1 MRNKFWNRV
10 LVALSGLFIFAAG
23 VLLFLVSFLSLFSIS
38 LSLGGTELSQ
48 LLNGLAVWQKIL
60 LMLGGVAVAALGLHD
75 LSIPFP
81 SRRERGFIMQH
92 TELGDMS
99 ISMNALDTMVRHCVD
114 QHKELTVKSTR
125 ISRVKSGIV
134 VEIRIMLAAGV
145 NIPLTVNALQKQVK
159 QYIMSCSGVE
169 VYEVKVLVETGIP
182 NGKVHHGQELVLE
195 PQTAAQPVKTEA
207 SIETAGAEG
216 CCGERAGAGSHRRR
230 GSPCGHGGRNRRR
243 RPLGRNAGKRRR
255 DRKPAG
261 RDPFGQRGIRSG
273 SHGRE

>member
-10 LVALSGLFIFAAG
+10 LIALSGLLIFAAG
-23 VLLFLVSFLSLFSIS
+23 VLLFLISFLSLFNIS
-38 LSLGGTELSQ
+38 LSLGGAELSQ
-48 LLNGLAVWQKIL
+48 LLGGLAVWQKIL
-60 LMLGGVAVAALGLHD
+60 LMLGGAAVAALGLHD
-75 LSIPFP
+75 ISIPFP

-99 ISMNALDTMVRHCVD
+99 ISMNALETMVRRCVD

-195 PQTAAQPVKTEA
+195 PQTAVQPVKTEA
-207 SIETAGAEG
+207 PVETAEEPKDAAVNEPEANAEEEAPAVTAEETDEDARWEETHEKEEIETQPEETLSASE
-216 CCGERAGAGSHRRR
+216 E
-230 GSPCGHGGRNRRR
+230 
-243 RPLGRNAGKRRR
+243 
-255 DRKPAG
+255 
-261 RDPFGQRGIRSG
+261 
-273 SHGRE
+273 

>member
-1 MRNKFWNRV
+1 MRNKFWNRA

-182 NGKVHHGQELVLE
+182 NGKARHGKDLVLE
-195 PQTAAQPVKTEA
+195 PQTAAQPVKAESAEEPAQTAEPEPVAEPVPEPEMTAEEEAPAVTAEEETEA
-207 SIETAGAEG
+207 AHWEEAREEEETESQPEETLSASE
-216 CCGERAGAGSHRRR
+216 E
-230 GSPCGHGGRNRRR
+230 
-243 RPLGRNAGKRRR
+243 
-255 DRKPAG
+255 
-261 RDPFGQRGIRSG
+261 
-273 SHGRE
+273 

>member
-60 LMLGGVAVAALGLHD
+60 LMLGGAAVAALGLHD

-182 NGKVHHGQELVLE
+182 NGKTRHSKELVLE
-195 PQTAAQPVKTEA
+195 PQAASQPVKAEPAEEPAQTAAPDPVAEPVPEPEMTAEEEAPAVTAEEETEDTHWEETREEEENESQPEETLSA
-207 SIETAGAEG
+207 SKE
-216 CCGERAGAGSHRRR
+216 
-230 GSPCGHGGRNRRR
+230 
-243 RPLGRNAGKRRR
+243 
-255 DRKPAG
+255 
-261 RDPFGQRGIRSG
+261 
-273 SHGRE
+273 

>member
-10 LVALSGLFIFAAG
+10 LIALSGLLIFAAG
-23 VLLFLVSFLSLFSIS
+23 VLLFLISFLSLFNIS
-38 LSLGGTELSQ
+38 LSLGGAELSQ
-48 LLNGLAVWQKIL
+48 LLGGLAVWQKIL
-60 LMLGGVAVAALGLHD
+60 LMLGGAAVAALGLHD
-75 LSIPFP
+75 ISIPFP

-99 ISMNALDTMVRHCVD
+99 ISMNALETMVRRCVD

-207 SIETAGAEG
+207 PIETAEEPKAEVTA
-216 CCGERAGAGSHRRR
+216 EEEV
-230 GSPCGHGGRNRRR
+230 
-243 RPLGRNAGKRRR
+243 
-255 DRKPAG
+255 PAVTAEETEE
-261 RDPFGQRGIRSG
+261 DACWEETQEKEEETENQPEETLSA
-273 SHGRE
+273 SEE

>member
-60 LMLGGVAVAALGLHD
+60 LMLGGVAAAALGLHD

-169 VYEVKVLVETGIP
+169 VYEVKVLVETRHSQRKDP
-182 NGKVHHGQELVLE
+182 
-195 PQTAAQPVKTEA
+195 PQQ
-207 SIETAGAEG
+207 
-216 CCGERAGAGSHRRR
+216 RAGAGASGRVAAREGGTRQRTRSDR
-230 GSPCGHGGRNRRR
+230 G
-243 RPLGRNAGKRRR
+243 A
-255 DRKPAG
+255 
-261 RDPFGQRGIRSG
+261 
-273 SHGRE
+273 

>member
-10 LVALSGLFIFAAG
+10 LVALSGLVIFAAG

-60 LMLGGVAVAALGLHD
+60 LMLGGAAGAALGLHD

-99 ISMNALDTMVRHCVD
+99 ISMNALETMVRRCVD

-134 VEIRIMLAAGV
+134 VEIRIVLAAGV

-182 NGKVHHGQELVLE
+182 NGRTRHGQELVLE
-195 PQTAAQPVKTEA
+195 PQPAAQPVKAEAAEEPAEVSEPEPAEEPALEPETTAEEEAPAVTAEESEKDACWEETQEQEEETESQPEETLSA
-207 SIETAGAEG
+207 SEE
-216 CCGERAGAGSHRRR
+216 
-230 GSPCGHGGRNRRR
+230 
-243 RPLGRNAGKRRR
+243 
-255 DRKPAG
+255 
-261 RDPFGQRGIRSG
+261 
-273 SHGRE
+273 

>member
-10 LVALSGLFIFAAG
+10 LVALSGLVIFAAG

-38 LSLGGTELSQ
+38 LSVGGTELSQ
-48 LLNGLAVWQKIL
+48 LLGGLAVWQKIL
-60 LMLGGVAVAALGLHD
+60 LMLGGAAVAALGLHD
-75 LSIPFP
+75 ISIPFP

-99 ISMNALDTMVRHCVD
+99 ISMNALETMVRRCVD

-207 SIETAGAEG
+207 PIETAEEPKAAAVNEPEPEVTAE
-216 CCGERAGAGSHRRR
+216 EEA
-230 GSPCGHGGRNRRR
+230 
-243 RPLGRNAGKRRR
+243 
-255 DRKPAG
+255 PAVTAEETEE
-261 RDPFGQRGIRSG
+261 DACWEETQEKEEIENQPEETLSA
-273 SHGRE
+273 SEE

>member
-81 SRRERGFIMQH
+81 SRRDRGFIMQH

-145 NIPLTVNALQKQVK
+145 NIPLTVNALQKYNFTK
-159 QYIMSCSGVE
+159 GFFGAN
-169 VYEVKVLVETGIP
+169 GISLE
-182 NGKVHHGQELVLE
+182 NGCTTPDANE
-195 PQTAAQPVKTEA
+195 AMVKTEA
-207 SIETAGAEG
+207 IKKCDKAYILADKSKFDENSFITFCKMEDVIIITDKEE
-216 CCGERAGAGSHRRR
+216 CE
-230 GSPCGHGGRNRRR
+230 
-243 RPLGRNAGKRRR
+243 KY
-255 DRKPAG
+255 KTEI
-261 RDPFGQRGIRSG
+261 FKIK
-273 SHGRE
+273 

>member
-10 LVALSGLFIFAAG
+10 LIALSGLLIFAAG
-23 VLLFLVSFLSLFSIS
+23 VLLFLISFLSLFNIS
-38 LSLGGTELSQ
+38 LSLGGAEAFPAAGRS
-48 LLNGLAVWQKIL
+48 GRMAEDPADAGRRWQSRRWVCMIF
-60 LMLGGVAVAALGLHD
+60 
-75 LSIPFP
+75 SIPFP

-99 ISMNALDTMVRHCVD
+99 ISMNALETMVRRCVD

-134 VEIRIMLAAGV
+134 VEIRITLAAGV

-207 SIETAGAEG
+207 PIETAEEPKAAAVNEPEPEATAE
-216 CCGERAGAGSHRRR
+216 EEA
-230 GSPCGHGGRNRRR
+230 
-243 RPLGRNAGKRRR
+243 
-255 DRKPAG
+255 PAVTAEETEE
-261 RDPFGQRGIRSG
+261 DACWEETQEKEEIENQPEETLSA
-273 SHGRE
+273 SEE

>member
-182 NGKVHHGQELVLE
+182 NGKTRHSKDLVLE
-195 PQTAAQPVKTEA
+195 PQAASQPVKAGPVKELAQTAEPEPVAEPVPEPEMTAEEEAPAVTAEEETEDTHWEETREEEENESQPEETLSA
-207 SIETAGAEG
+207 SKE
-216 CCGERAGAGSHRRR
+216 
-230 GSPCGHGGRNRRR
+230 
-243 RPLGRNAGKRRR
+243 
-255 DRKPAG
+255 
-261 RDPFGQRGIRSG
+261 
-273 SHGRE
+273 

>member
-10 LVALSGLFIFAAG
+10 LVALSGLVIFAAG

-60 LMLGGVAVAALGLHD
+60 LMLGGAAVAALGLHD

-99 ISMNALDTMVRHCVD
+99 ISMNALETMVRRCVD

-134 VEIRIMLAAGV
+134 VEIRIVLAAGV

-182 NGKVHHGQELVLE
+182 NGRTRHGQELVLE
-195 PQTAAQPVKTEA
+195 PQPAAQPVKAEDAEEPAEVSEPEPAEEPEATAEEEAPAVTAEESEKDACWEETQEQEEETESQPEETLSA
-207 SIETAGAEG
+207 SEE
-216 CCGERAGAGSHRRR
+216 
-230 GSPCGHGGRNRRR
+230 
-243 RPLGRNAGKRRR
+243 
-255 DRKPAG
+255 
-261 RDPFGQRGIRSG
+261 
-273 SHGRE
+273 

>member
-60 LMLGGVAVAALGLHD
+60 LMLGGVAAAALGLHD

-182 NGKVHHGQELVLE
+182 NGKVHHGPELVLE
-195 PQTAAQPVKTEA
+195 PQTAQPVKTEA
-207 SIETAGAEG
+207 SIETAEEPKAAAVNEPEPEATAE
-216 CCGERAGAGSHRRR
+216 EEA
-230 GSPCGHGGRNRRR
+230 
-243 RPLGRNAGKRRR
+243 
-255 DRKPAG
+255 PAVTAEETEEDA
-261 RDPFGQRGIRSG
+261 RWEETQEKEEETENQPEETLSA
-273 SHGRE
+273 SEE

>member
-207 SIETAGAEG
+207 SIETAEEPKAAAVNGPEPEATAE
-216 CCGERAGAGSHRRR
+216 EEA
-230 GSPCGHGGRNRRR
+230 
-243 RPLGRNAGKRRR
+243 
-255 DRKPAG
+255 PAVTAEETEEDA
-261 RDPFGQRGIRSG
+261 RWEETQEKEEETENQPEETLSA
-273 SHGRE
+273 SEE

>member
-195 PQTAAQPVKTEA
+195 PQTAVQPVKTEA
-207 SIETAGAEG
+207 PIETAEEPKAAAVNEPEPEVTAEEEAPAVTAEETEEDA
-216 CCGERAGAGSHRRR
+216 CWEETQEKEEIE
-230 GSPCGHGGRNRRR
+230 NR
-243 RPLGRNAGKRRR
+243 PEETLSA
-255 DRKPAG
+255 
-261 RDPFGQRGIRSG
+261 S
-273 SHGRE
+273 EE

>member
-10 LVALSGLFIFAAG
+10 LVALSGLVIFAAG

-60 LMLGGVAVAALGLHD
+60 LMLGGAAVAALGLHD
-75 LSIPFP
+75 ISIPFP

-99 ISMNALDTMVRHCVD
+99 ISMNALETMVRRCVD

-195 PQTAAQPVKTEA
+195 PQTAVQPVKTEA
-207 SIETAGAEG
+207 PVETAEEPKAAAVNEPEPDVTAE
-216 CCGERAGAGSHRRR
+216 EEA
-230 GSPCGHGGRNRRR
+230 
-243 RPLGRNAGKRRR
+243 
-255 DRKPAG
+255 PAVTAEETEEDA
-261 RDPFGQRGIRSG
+261 RWEETQEKEEETENQPEETLSA
-273 SHGRE
+273 SEE

>member
-48 LLNGLAVWQKIL
+48 LLNGLAMWQKIL

-182 NGKVHHGQELVLE
+182 NGKTRHSKELVLE
-195 PQTAAQPVKTEA
+195 PQAASQPVKAGPVKEPAQTAEPEPIAEPVPEPEMTAEEEAPAVTAEEETEDTHWEETREEEENESQPEETLSA
-207 SIETAGAEG
+207 SKE
-216 CCGERAGAGSHRRR
+216 
-230 GSPCGHGGRNRRR
+230 
-243 RPLGRNAGKRRR
+243 
-255 DRKPAG
+255 
-261 RDPFGQRGIRSG
+261 
-273 SHGRE
+273 

>member
-10 LVALSGLFIFAAG
+10 LIALSGLLIFAAG
-23 VLLFLVSFLSLFSIS
+23 VLLFLISFLSLFNIS
-38 LSLGGTELSQ
+38 LSLGGAELSQ
-48 LLNGLAVWQKIL
+48 LLGGLAVWQKIL
-60 LMLGGVAVAALGLHD
+60 LMLGGAAVAALGLHD
-75 LSIPFP
+75 ISIPFP

-99 ISMNALDTMVRHCVD
+99 ISMNALETMVRRCVD

-207 SIETAGAEG
+207 PIETAEEPKAAAVNEPEPDVTAE
-216 CCGERAGAGSHRRR
+216 EEV
-230 GSPCGHGGRNRRR
+230 
-243 RPLGRNAGKRRR
+243 
-255 DRKPAG
+255 PAVMAEETEEDA
-261 RDPFGQRGIRSG
+261 RWEETQEKEEETENQPEETLSA
-273 SHGRE
+273 SEE

>member
-207 SIETAGAEG
+207 PIETAEEPKVAAVNEPEPEVTAE
-216 CCGERAGAGSHRRR
+216 EEA
-230 GSPCGHGGRNRRR
+230 
-243 RPLGRNAGKRRR
+243 
-255 DRKPAG
+255 PAVTAEETEE
-261 RDPFGQRGIRSG
+261 DACWEETQEKEEIENQPEETLSA
-273 SHGRE
+273 SEE

>member
-1 MRNKFWNRV
+1 MRNKFWNRA
-10 LVALSGLFIFAAG
+10 LVALSGLLIFAAG

-60 LMLGGVAVAALGLHD
+60 LMLGGAAAAALGLHD

-99 ISMNALDTMVRHCVD
+99 ISMNALETMVRRCVD

-134 VEIRIMLAAGV
+134 VEIRIVLAAGV

-169 VYEVKVLVETGIP
+169 VYEVKVLVETGVP
-182 NGKVHHGQELVLE
+182 NGKGRRGQELVLE
-195 PQTAAQPVKTEA
+195 PQPAAQPVKAEA
-207 SIETAGAEG
+207 VEEPAEVSEPETAEEPAQEPEAAAEEEAPAATAEEENKDAHWEENREEEETVSQPKETLSA
-216 CCGERAGAGSHRRR
+216 GE
-230 GSPCGHGGRNRRR
+230 
-243 RPLGRNAGKRRR
+243 
-255 DRKPAG
+255 
-261 RDPFGQRGIRSG
+261 
-273 SHGRE
+273 E

>member
-1 MRNKFWNRV
+1 
-10 LVALSGLFIFAAG
+10 
-23 VLLFLVSFLSLFSIS
+23 
-38 LSLGGTELSQ
+38 
-48 LLNGLAVWQKIL
+48 
-60 LMLGGVAVAALGLHD
+60 
-75 LSIPFP
+75 
-81 SRRERGFIMQH
+81 MQH

-182 NGKVHHGQELVLE
+182 NGKTRHSKELVLE
-195 PQTAAQPVKTEA
+195 PQAASQPVKAGPVKEPAQTAEPEPVAEPVPEPEMTAEEEAPAVTAEEETENTHWEETREEEENESQPEETLSA
-207 SIETAGAEG
+207 SKE
-216 CCGERAGAGSHRRR
+216 
-230 GSPCGHGGRNRRR
+230 
-243 RPLGRNAGKRRR
+243 
-255 DRKPAG
+255 
-261 RDPFGQRGIRSG
+261 
-273 SHGRE
+273 

>member
-10 LVALSGLFIFAAG
+10 LIALSGLLIFAAG
-23 VLLFLVSFLSLFSIS
+23 VLLFLISFLSLFNIS
-38 LSLGGTELSQ
+38 LSLGGAELSQ
-48 LLNGLAVWQKIL
+48 LLGGLAVWQKIL
-60 LMLGGVAVAALGLHD
+60 LMLGGAAVAALGLHD
-75 LSIPFP
+75 ISIPFP

-99 ISMNALDTMVRHCVD
+99 ISMNALETMVRRCVD

-195 PQTAAQPVKTEA
+195 PQTAVQPVKTEA
-207 SIETAGAEG
+207 PVEAAEEPKDAAVNEPEPEANAEEEAPAVTAEETDEDARWEETQEKEEIENQPEETLSASE
-216 CCGERAGAGSHRRR
+216 E
-230 GSPCGHGGRNRRR
+230 
-243 RPLGRNAGKRRR
+243 
-255 DRKPAG
+255 
-261 RDPFGQRGIRSG
+261 
-273 SHGRE
+273 

>member
-195 PQTAAQPVKTEA
+195 PQTAAQPVTTEA
-207 SIETAGAEG
+207 PIETAEEPKAAAVNEPEPEVTAE
-216 CCGERAGAGSHRRR
+216 EEA
-230 GSPCGHGGRNRRR
+230 
-243 RPLGRNAGKRRR
+243 
-255 DRKPAG
+255 PAVTAEETEEDA
-261 RDPFGQRGIRSG
+261 RWEETQEKEEETENQPEETLSA
-273 SHGRE
+273 SEE

>member
-1 MRNKFWNRV
+1 MKNKFWNRV
-10 LVALSGLFIFAAG
+10 LIALSGLLIFAAG
-23 VLLFLVSFLSLFSIS
+23 VLLFLISFLSLFNIS
-38 LSLGGTELSQ
+38 LSLGGAELSQ
-48 LLNGLAVWQKIL
+48 LLGGLAVWQKIL
-60 LMLGGVAVAALGLHD
+60 LMLGGAAVAALGLHD
-75 LSIPFP
+75 ISIPFP

-99 ISMNALDTMVRHCVD
+99 ISMNALETMVRRCVD

-207 SIETAGAEG
+207 PIETAEEPKAAAVNEPEPEVTAE
-216 CCGERAGAGSHRRR
+216 EEA
-230 GSPCGHGGRNRRR
+230 
-243 RPLGRNAGKRRR
+243 
-255 DRKPAG
+255 PAVTAEETEE
-261 RDPFGQRGIRSG
+261 DACWEETQEKEEIENQPEETLSV
-273 SHGRE
+273 SEE

>member
-10 LVALSGLFIFAAG
+10 LIALSGLLIFAAG
-23 VLLFLVSFLSLFSIS
+23 VLLFLISFLSLFNIS
-38 LSLGGTELSQ
+38 LSLGVG
-48 LLNGLAVWQKIL
+48 GLAVWQKIL
-60 LMLGGVAVAALGLHD
+60 LMLGGAAVAALGLHD
-75 LSIPFP
+75 ISIPFP

-99 ISMNALDTMVRHCVD
+99 ISMNALETMVRRCVD

-182 NGKVHHGQELVLE
+182 NGKVHHDQELVLE

-207 SIETAGAEG
+207 PIETAEEPKAAAVNEPEPEATAE
-216 CCGERAGAGSHRRR
+216 EEA
-230 GSPCGHGGRNRRR
+230 
-243 RPLGRNAGKRRR
+243 
-255 DRKPAG
+255 PAVTAEETEEDA
-261 RDPFGQRGIRSG
+261 RWEETQEKEEETENQPEETLSA
-273 SHGRE
+273 SEE

>member
-10 LVALSGLFIFAAG
+10 LIALSGLLIFAAG
-23 VLLFLVSFLSLFSIS
+23 VLLFLISFLSLFNIS
-38 LSLGGTELSQ
+38 LSLGGAELSQ
-48 LLNGLAVWQKIL
+48 LLDGLAVWQKIL
-60 LMLGGVAVAALGLHD
+60 LMLGGAAVAALGLHD
-75 LSIPFP
+75 ISIPFP

-99 ISMNALDTMVRHCVD
+99 ISMNALETMVRRCVD

-134 VEIRIMLAAGV
+134 VEIRIVLAAGV

-195 PQTAAQPVKTEA
+195 PQTAVQPVKTEA
-207 SIETAGAEG
+207 PIETAEEPKAAAVNEPEPEVTAE
-216 CCGERAGAGSHRRR
+216 EEV
-230 GSPCGHGGRNRRR
+230 
-243 RPLGRNAGKRRR
+243 
-255 DRKPAG
+255 PAVTAEETEE
-261 RDPFGQRGIRSG
+261 DACWEETQEKEEETENQPEETLSA
-273 SHGRE
+273 SEE

>member
-10 LVALSGLFIFAAG
+10 LIALSGLLIFAAG
-23 VLLFLVSFLSLFSIS
+23 VLLFLISFLSLFNIS
-38 LSLGGTELSQ
+38 LSLGGAELSQ
-48 LLNGLAVWQKIL
+48 LLGGLAVWQKIL
-60 LMLGGVAVAALGLHD
+60 LMLGGAAVAALGLHD
-75 LSIPFP
+75 ISIPFP

-99 ISMNALDTMVRHCVD
+99 ISMNALETMVRRCVD

-195 PQTAAQPVKTEA
+195 PQPVKTEA
-207 SIETAGAEG
+207 PIETAEEPKAAAVNEPEPEVTAE
-216 CCGERAGAGSHRRR
+216 EEA
-230 GSPCGHGGRNRRR
+230 
-243 RPLGRNAGKRRR
+243 
-255 DRKPAG
+255 PAVTAEETDEDA
-261 RDPFGQRGIRSG
+261 RWEETQEKEEETENQPEETLSA
-273 SHGRE
+273 SEE

>member
-182 NGKVHHGQELVLE
+182 NGKTRHSKELVLE
-195 PQTAAQPVKTEA
+195 PQAAPQPVKAGPDKEPAQTAEPEPVAEPVPEPEMTAEEEAPAVTAEEETEDTHWEETREEEENESQPEETLSA
-207 SIETAGAEG
+207 SKE
-216 CCGERAGAGSHRRR
+216 
-230 GSPCGHGGRNRRR
+230 
-243 RPLGRNAGKRRR
+243 
-255 DRKPAG
+255 
-261 RDPFGQRGIRSG
+261 
-273 SHGRE
+273 

>member
-10 LVALSGLFIFAAG
+10 LIALSGLLIFAAG
-23 VLLFLVSFLSLFSIS
+23 VLLFLISFLSLLNIS
-38 LSLGGTELSQ
+38 LSLGGAELSQ
-48 LLNGLAVWQKIL
+48 LLGGLAVWQKIL
-60 LMLGGVAVAALGLHD
+60 LMLGGAAVAALGLHD
-75 LSIPFP
+75 ISIPFP

-99 ISMNALDTMVRHCVD
+99 ISMNALETMVRRCVD

-207 SIETAGAEG
+207 PIETAEEPKAAAVNEPEPEVTAE
-216 CCGERAGAGSHRRR
+216 EEV
-230 GSPCGHGGRNRRR
+230 
-243 RPLGRNAGKRRR
+243 
-255 DRKPAG
+255 PAVTAEETEE
-261 RDPFGQRGIRSG
+261 DACWEETQEKEEETENQPEETLSA
-273 SHGRE
+273 SEE

>member
-60 LMLGGVAVAALGLHD
+60 LMLGGVAAAALGLHD

-207 SIETAGAEG
+207 PIETAEEPKAAAVNEPEPEVTAE
-216 CCGERAGAGSHRRR
+216 EEV
-230 GSPCGHGGRNRRR
+230 
-243 RPLGRNAGKRRR
+243 
-255 DRKPAG
+255 PAVTAEETEEDA
-261 RDPFGQRGIRSG
+261 RWEETQEKEEETENQPEETLSA
-273 SHGRE
+273 SEE